1 MTLIVREARNIRLLS
16 VVQSRPYFLRYGHQ
30 IRGNQFDQFL
40 PSFFAFLASK
50 GQTKVTVY
58 SAAQHWGSGN
68 RQNSSAAHIPSHR
81 YQRGA
86 NLSHQ
91 YPQYPAGPPAQPPA
105 PSHAPFQQGPTP
117 PYFAP
122 GQPPKKKKKKWPWI
136 VGAVVVIG
144 AFGSAAGGGNEPT
157 DSSPAAAV
165 EASKNAEDAAAQEAE
180 KAAAEKAAADKAEA
194 EKAAAEKAA
203 ADKAEAARVAAAKKE
218 AAAKAAAEKAAAE
231 KAKRDAQ
238 ARIANAT
245 EKSPRDLSLVAKNPD
260 AYLGQTMVVYANITQ
275 FDAATGKCTFRANI
289 AHTVMAQSYEYEHNS
304 IFTGGDGDSN
314 CPALADFVTDDQ
326 VRITATSMGSFSYDT
341 QIGGNTTVPMFKVEN
356 ITLIQ

>member
-1 MTLIVREARNIRLLS
+1 M
-16 VVQSRPYFLRYGHQ
+16 
-30 IRGNQFDQFL
+30 
-40 PSFFAFLASK
+40 
-50 GQTKVTVY
+50 
-58 SAAQHWGSGN
+58 
-68 RQNSSAAHIPSHR
+68 
-81 YQRGA
+81 
-86 NLSHQ
+86 SHQ
-91 YPQYPAGPPAQPPA
+91 YPQYPAGSPAQPPA
-105 PSHAPFQQGPTP
+105 PSHAPFQQGPAP
-117 PYFAP
+117 QYFAP

-136 VGAVVVIG
+136 VGAVVVVG
-144 AFGSAAGGGNEPT
+144 AFGSAAGSGNGPT

-165 EASKNAEDAAAQEAE
+165 EASKAAEDAAAQAAE
-180 KAAAEKAAADKAEA
+180 KKAEAEKAAADKAEA

-245 EKSPRDLSLVAKNPD
+245 ERSARDLSLVAKNPD
-260 AYLGQTMVVYANITQ
+260 AYLGQTMVVYASITQ
-275 FDAATGKCTFRANI
+275 FDAATGKCTFRANV
-289 AHTVMAQSYEYEHNS
+289 AHTNMAASYEYEHNS

-314 CPALADFVTDDQ
+314 CPALADFVTDDE